1 MNAEYEIIIF
11 ESKGKLTSFQK
22 DDDAS
27 LSTNSPAMS
36 TLADSS
42 SEAEMCFNNI
52 WIDSS
57 AI

>member
-11 ESKGKLTSFQK
+11 ESKGKLTSFQN
-22 DDDAS
+22 DDAS
-27 LSTNSPAMS
+27 LSTNSPAKS

-42 SEAEMCFNNI
+42 SGAEMCFNNI
-52 WIDSS
+52 LIDSS